1 MGKVS
6 GGGGSAN
13 LALLQRLR
21 DYENKNNKIYE
32 KYLTVSDLL
41 EYGESIGPNSRI
53 VRNGKIVILT
63 LDGLITKE
71 NFTNQWNGVLNLPY
85 GYKPEGRIYGLGYG
99 LYGDLRATIYVSGG
113 VLQFVKNLMH
123 SEPGALTIYS
133 TLTWITADDF
143 PE

>member
-1 MGKVS
+1 M
-6 GGGGSAN
+6 
-13 LALLQRLR
+13 
-21 DYENKNNKIYE
+21 
-32 KYLTVSDLL
+32 L